1 MEIMTIIL
9 GISVVIAIGYIFY
22 EIITYLISLNKSLKQ
37 KLNSEKLIIIPEDF
51 YNFNEELKIEI
62 KEYNQ
67 KVLDVLNKF
76 NNKTKDIDNRIDILI
91 NQIKEQDEEL
101 EKYRKGFEITHIK
114 NSVQNYINAFEQ
126 TQLLFNSIK
135 ESSNDSKYIDD
146 IEAIY
151 RLLQEALDNNG
162 ITKYSP
168 KINTD
173 YLKDEYVDDDPLI
186 VNTENEKLKN
196 KIAEIIRPAYIL
208 KSSNKVIRKSKVKIY
223 KLEK

>member
-1 MEIMTIIL
+1 MI
-9 GISVVIAIGYIFY
+9 
-22 EIITYLISLNKSLKQ
+22 
-37 KLNSEKLIIIPEDF
+37 
-51 YNFNEELKIEI
+51 
-62 KEYNQ
+62 
-67 KVLDVLNKF
+67 
-76 NNKTKDIDNRIDILI
+76 
-91 NQIKEQDEEL
+91 
-101 EKYRKGFEITHIK
+101 
-114 NSVQNYINAFEQ
+114 QN
-126 TQLLFNSIK
+126 T
-135 ESSNDSKYIDD
+135 
-146 IEAIY
+146 
-151 RLLQEALDNNG
+151 LLQEALDNNG